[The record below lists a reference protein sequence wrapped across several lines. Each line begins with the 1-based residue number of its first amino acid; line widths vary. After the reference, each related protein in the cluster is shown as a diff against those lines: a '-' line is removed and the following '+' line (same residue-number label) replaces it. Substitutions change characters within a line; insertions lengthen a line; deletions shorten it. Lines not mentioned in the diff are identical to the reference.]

1 MAKRQSFFDGPRA
14 NALFENASIGI
25 LMTNPEGLITMV
37 NSNALDLFGYDEYE
51 LQGQPIDIL
60 IPMGK
65 RSQHAADHNRY
76 MDHPHMRKMGHQM
89 QITGLTKSGE
99 EIDIEVG
106 LSPFKTEEGYMV
118 FSFIQ
123 DIRDRRAQ
131 EKAISAHQKQLVE
144 LNQELTE
151 LNQRLE
157 EKVAQRTLELERAK
171 AELELSLQKEK
182 ELSSLKSRFVTIA
195 SHEFRTPLSGVLS
208 SAGLIE
214 RYLDKEDTA
223 AIRKHTEL
231 IKKAVNQM
239 NSVLGEFLSLGRLEE
254 GKVEAKFTAIH
265 LPELISEVHEQLR
278 EQFKE
283 GQVFSQN
290 HNGEAWSKGDAD
302 ILRNILTNLLA
313 NAIKYSP
320 EGAKIRIES
329 QVLDG
334 KNTIKVVD
342 NGPGI
347 PEIEQAQLF
356 NQFFRASNSTNVKGT
371 GLGLYIVKR
380 YAEMLNADC
389 SFVSK
394 PGEGS
399 SFWITWEA

>member
-1 MAKRQSFFDGPRA
+1 MPKRQSFFDGPRA

-37 NSNALDLFGYDEYE
+37 NSNALDLFGYEEYE
-51 LQGQPIDIL
+51 LQGQPIDVL
-60 IPMGK
+60 VPTSK
-65 RSQHAADHNRY
+65 RQQHEAVHHSY
-76 MDHPHMRKMGHQM
+76 MENPHMRKMGHQM

-123 DIRDRRAQ
+123 DIRNRRAQ
-131 EKAISAHQKQLVE
+131 EKAISEHQKQLVE
-144 LNQELTE
+144 LNRELTE

-171 AELELSLQKEK
+171 AELELSLIKEK
-182 ELSSLKSRFVTIA
+182 ELSSMKSRFVTIA

-208 SAGLIE
+208 SAGLID
-214 RYLDKEDTA
+214 RYLEKGDLA
-223 AIRKHTEL
+223 AITKHTGL

-239 NSVLGEFLSLGRLEE
+239 NSVLGEFLSLGRIEE
-254 GKVEAKFTAIH
+254 GRIEPKIEQVNI
-265 LPELISEVHEQLR
+265 PELVNEIYEQLR
-278 EQFKE
+278 DQFKDQQTFK
-283 GQVFSQN
+283 QVHQ
-290 HNGEAWSKGDAD
+290 GEEWCLGDPA

-313 NAIKYSP
+313 NAIKYTP
-320 EGAKIRIES
+320 EGSKIAVES
-329 QVLDG
+329 QIIAG
-334 KNTIKVVD
+334 KASIEVID

-347 PEIEQAQLF
+347 PLEAQPHLF
-356 NQFFRASNSTNVKGT
+356 ESFFRVSNDTNIKGT

-380 YAEMLNADC
+380 YAEMLNAEYG
-389 SFVSK
+389 FFSK
-394 PGEGS
+394 PGEGA
-399 SFWITWEA
+399 SFWVKW

>member
-1 MAKRQSFFDGPRA
+1 MPKRQSFFDGPRA

-25 LMTNPEGLITMV
+25 LMTNPAGKITMV
-37 NSNALDLFGYDEYE
+37 NSTALELFGYEEYE
-51 LQGQPIDIL
+51 LQGQPIDVL

-65 RSQHAADHNRY
+65 RDQHRLDHTRY
-76 MDHPHMRKMGHQM
+76 MDNPHMRKMGHQV
-89 QITGLTKSGE
+89 QITGVAKNGT

-123 DIRDRRAQ
+123 DIRDRRAH
-131 EKAISAHQKQLVE
+131 EKALSVHQQQLTE

-182 ELSSLKSRFVTIA
+182 DLSSMKSRFVTIA

-208 SAGLIE
+208 SAGLIK
-214 RYLDKEDTA
+214 RYLEKGNIEPIT
-223 AIRKHTEL
+223 KHTEL

-239 NSVLGEFLSLGRLEE
+239 NSVLAEFLSLGRLEE
-254 GKVEAKFTAIH
+254 GRVEPKITQIK
-265 LPELISEVHEQLR
+265 LQELVSEVYEQLKD
-278 EQFKE
+278 QFKDDQSFN
-283 GQVFSQN
+283 QV
-290 HNGEAWSKGDAD
+290 HHGDEWCLGDAD

-320 EGAKIRIES
+320 EGAKISIES
-329 QVLDG
+329 EVVNG
-334 KNTIKVVD
+334 KNALKVTD

-347 PEIEQAQLF
+347 PEAEQAQLF
-356 NQFFRASNSTNVKGT
+356 TQFFRASNSAKVKGT

-380 YAEMLNADC
+380 YAEMLQAEC
-389 SFVSK
+389 GFASK
-394 PGEGS
+394 TGEGS
-399 SFWITWEA
+399 SFWIVW